1 MKSIILSYL
10 LVCAI
15 SYISLSEAQ
24 TVLKAA
30 APANNVRDCFCQ
42 CSSLS
47 FRDKNNRVNGNCR
60 TTFNGG
66 QWCYIT
72 DEAARNGDCPDSNPS
87 TRFPGKKWS
96 YFSCATPSTRQCVL
110 DAVRN
115 GGCFPQVFDTK
126 INVKSAFKPSKTPSS
141 DPNSP

>member
-87 TRFPGKKWS
+87 TRFPGKKMVILLLCYS
-96 YFSCATPSTRQCVL
+96 KYPSMCL
-110 DAVRN
+110 
-115 GGCFPQVFDTK
+115 GCSEK
-126 INVKSAFKPSKTPSS
+126 WRLLPSS
-141 DPNSP
+141 F